1 MIQAHKYYIQF
12 FDVKTWHAYCY
23 FDYKYRRTDVMA
35 AEQDLKLDQD
45 NAEEKSG
52 GKKKLI
58 IIVVAAVLLIAIG
71 VGAAIFLMSSDSDED
86 ADAAEGDV
94 VEVVE
99 EVTLPAQYIK
109 MKPRFIVNFNVG
121 TRQRFLQTSIEIMT
135 RSQDVVDAIELH
147 NPMLRNTIVRI
158 LSEQD
163 FKHLRTPEGRGAL
176 KALLKEQLV
185 AVVKAEADIEGIET
199 VLFTDFVMQ

>member
-1 MIQAHKYYIQF
+1 
-12 FDVKTWHAYCY
+12 
-23 FDYKYRRTDVMA
+23 MA
-35 AEQDLKLDQD
+35 AEQDLKLDPD

-58 IIVVAAVLLIAIG
+58 IIVVAVVLLIAIG
-71 VGAAIFLMSSDSDED
+71 VA
-86 ADAAEGDV
+86 
-94 VEVVE
+94 EVVE
-99 EVTLPAQYIK
+99 EIILPAQYIK

-135 RSQDVVDAIELH
+135 RSQDVVNMIELH
-147 NPMLRNTIVRI
+147 NPMLRNTIIRT

-163 FKHLRTPEGRGAL
+163 FKNLRTPEGRIAL

-185 AVVKAEADIEGIET
+185 AVVKAEADIEGIDA

>member
-1 MIQAHKYYIQF
+1 
-12 FDVKTWHAYCY
+12 
-23 FDYKYRRTDVMA
+23 MA
-35 AEQDLKLDQD
+35 AEQDLKLDPD

-58 IIVVAAVLLIAIG
+58 IIVVAVVLLILIG
-71 VGAAIFLMSSDSDED
+71 VGATIFLMSGDSDEG
-86 ADAAEGDV
+86 EGEGEV
-94 VEVVE
+94 AEVVE
-99 EVTLPAQYIK
+99 EIILPAQYIK

-135 RSQDVVDAIELH
+135 RSQDVIDTIELH
-147 NPMLRNTIVRI
+147 NPMLRNTIIRI

-163 FKHLRTPEGRGAL
+163 FKNLRTPEGRAAL

-185 AVVKAEADIEGIET
+185 AVVKAEADIEGIDT

>member
-1 MIQAHKYYIQF
+1 
-12 FDVKTWHAYCY
+12 
-23 FDYKYRRTDVMA
+23 MA
-35 AEQDLKLDQD
+35 VEQDLKLDQD

-58 IIVVAAVLLIAIG
+58 IIVVAAVLLIAMG
-71 VGAAIFLMSSDSDED
+71 VGAAIFLMSGDNDK
-86 ADAAEGDV
+86 DAAV
-94 VEVVE
+94 AEVVE
-99 EVTLPAQYIK
+99 ETILPAQYIK

-135 RSQDVVDAIELH
+135 RSQDVIDTIELH
-147 NPMLRNTIVRI
+147 NPMLRNTIIRI

-163 FKHLRTPEGRGAL
+163 FKNLRTPEGRGAL
-176 KALLKEQLV
+176 KAMLTEQLA
-185 AVVKAEADIEGIET
+185 AVVKAEADVEGIEA

>member
-1 MIQAHKYYIQF
+1 
-12 FDVKTWHAYCY
+12 
-23 FDYKYRRTDVMA
+23 MA
-35 AEQDLKLDQD
+35 AEQDLKLDPD

-58 IIVVAAVLLIAIG
+58 IIVVAVLLLILIG
-71 VGAAIFLMSSDSDED
+71 VGATIFLMSGDSDEG
-86 ADAAEGDV
+86 EGEGEV
-94 VEVVE
+94 AEVVE
-99 EVTLPAQYIK
+99 EIILPAQYIK

-135 RSQDVVDAIELH
+135 RSQDVIDTIELH
-147 NPMLRNTIVRI
+147 NPMLRNTIIRI

-163 FKHLRTPEGRGAL
+163 FKNLRTPEGRAAL

-185 AVVKAEADIEGIET
+185 AVVKAEADIEGIDT

>member
-1 MIQAHKYYIQF
+1 
-12 FDVKTWHAYCY
+12 
-23 FDYKYRRTDVMA
+23 MA
-35 AEQDLKLDQD
+35 AEQDLKLDPD

-58 IIVVAAVLLIAIG
+58 IIVVSVILLIVIG
-71 VGAAIFLMSSDSDED
+71 VGATIFLMSDDSDSDSDEG
-86 ADAAEGDV
+86 EV

-99 EVTLPAQYIK
+99 EIILPAQYIK

-135 RSQDVVDAIELH
+135 RSQPVIDTIELH
-147 NPMLRNTIVRI
+147 NPMLRNTIIRI
-158 LSEQD
+158 LSDQD
-163 FKHLRTPEGRGAL
+163 FKNLRTQEGRAAL

-185 AVVKAEADIEGIET
+185 AVMKAEADVEGIEA

>member
-1 MIQAHKYYIQF
+1 
-12 FDVKTWHAYCY
+12 
-23 FDYKYRRTDVMA
+23 MA
-35 AEQDLKLDQD
+35 AEQDLKLDPD

-58 IIVVAAVLLIAIG
+58 IIVVSVILLIVIG
-71 VGAAIFLMSSDSDED
+71 VGATIFLMSDDSDSDEG
-86 ADAAEGDV
+86 EV

-99 EVTLPAQYIK
+99 EIILPAQYIK

-135 RSQDVVDAIELH
+135 RSQHVIDTIELH
-147 NPMLRNTIVRI
+147 NPMLRNTIIRI
-158 LSEQD
+158 LSDQD
-163 FKHLRTPEGRGAL
+163 FKNLRTQEGRAAL

-185 AVVKAEADIEGIET
+185 AVMKAEADVEGIEA